1 MELADFFIG
10 KPGPGCISE
19 ALAKRLPVIVQRN
32 AWTMAHERYNAD
44 WVEQMGVGVVVR
56 NFTTELAGAV
66 QTMLAAGNYQ
76 RFRARAAAMNNSA
89 VYEIPDLLAGILGDH
104 SPRSDAA
111 PGQDACHTLPASRS
125 WIGMVAPAQ
134 STKAL
139 SPAACANWRLSA
151 GSRDLRASRQRH

>member
-1 MELADFFIG
+1 MFVQGFTRDVPLYMELADFFIG

-56 NFTTELAGAV
+56 NFATELAGAV

-111 PGQDACHTLPASRS
+111 PGQDTCYA
-125 WIGMVAPAQ
+125 G
-134 STKAL
+134 L
-139 SPAACANWRLSA
+139 SN
-151 GSRDLRASRQRH
+151 